1 MSNAMFLNLYCT
13 LVRPILEYGGVIL
26 SPHLKKHIN
35 KLEAVQRRATKLIP
49 AMKYLSYKQRLT
61 NLNLFSLAYRR
72 RRGDLIQVYR
82 IINSQ
87 DNLNVD
93 DFFKLQTYSRT
104 RGHGNKIIKLRFNTS
119 VRQHYFSQRV
129 INDWNNLP
137 TSAVLAK
144 SITVFKKEID
154 NHLHEYIYDF

>member
-1 MSNAMFLNLYCT
+1 MTVNKGNRLVGLIRKSFSYMSNDMFRNLYCT
-13 LVRPILEYGGVIL
+13 LVRPILEYGGVIW

-49 AMKYLSYKQRLT
+49 AMKHLLYKQRLT

-82 IINSQ
+82 IINSL

-93 DFFKLQTYSRT
+93 DFFKLQTSSRT

-119 VRQHYFSQRV
+119 VRHYFSQS
-129 INDWNNLP
+129 L
-137 TSAVLAK
+137 K
-144 SITVFKKEID
+144 
-154 NHLHEYIYDF
+154 